1 MRIQKIA
8 LVVTALLLTL
18 TGVQAAISAPTAKA
32 AETVST
38 IKVDKTKWPRGITVS
53 SAAIGGVY
61 YAWAAGWQKV
71 LTQKINPL
79 TNVEV
84 TGGSVQNIQ
93 LVDEGKS
100 TFGIIGSSHSFEG
113 WNGHDWA
120 KGRKF
125 QNIRLVLPMYSVYI
139 QGITL
144 EKSGIKKLQDLEG
157 KAVGLGPK
165 GGGGDVNV
173 RAMLRVLQI
182 KPKRI
187 VNAGWDDMNDQ
198 MKDGLLDAQ
207 LTSAGAPQASFAE
220 LETTQK
226 VVFFGV
232 SSEDAKKIIAEY
244 PYYIENTMR
253 SGVYKALKEPVPTLS
268 GWVMTICNKELPEDF
283 VYTVVKETYAN
294 QDVIA
299 SAHPVG
305 KEMPMERAA
314 SSPIPLH
321 SGALK
326 YYREKGIT
334 FPDQAYPPEF
344 KK

>member
-1 MRIQKIA
+1 
-8 LVVTALLLTL
+8 
-18 TGVQAAISAPTAKA
+18 
-32 AETVST
+32 
-38 IKVDKTKWPRGITVS
+38 
-53 SAAIGGVY
+53 
-61 YAWAAGWQKV
+61 
-71 LTQKINPL
+71 
-79 TNVEV
+79 
-84 TGGSVQNIQ
+84 
-93 LVDEGKS
+93 
-100 TFGIIGSSHSFEG
+100 
-113 WNGHDWA
+113 
-120 KGRKF
+120 
-125 QNIRLVLPMYSVYI
+125 
-139 QGITL
+139 
-144 EKSGIKKLQDLEG
+144 
-157 KAVGLGPK
+157 
-165 GGGGDVNV
+165 
-173 RAMLRVLQI
+173 
-182 KPKRI
+182 
-187 VNAGWDDMNDQ
+187 
-198 MKDGLLDAQ
+198 
-207 LTSAGAPQASFAE
+207 
-220 LETTQK
+220 

-253 SGVYKALKEPVPTLS
+253 TGVYKALKEPVPTLS